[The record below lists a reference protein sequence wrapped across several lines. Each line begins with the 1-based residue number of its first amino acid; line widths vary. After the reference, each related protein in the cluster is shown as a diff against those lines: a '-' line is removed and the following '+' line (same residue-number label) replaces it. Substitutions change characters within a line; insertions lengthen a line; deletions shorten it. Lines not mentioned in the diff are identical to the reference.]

1 MSASCY
7 TSHTAQD
14 SYILLPE
21 PNKSKRN
28 TDFHGESEAMQILPL
43 YLDGDLVEGRESN
56 DAEAEETWFAGT
68 NLFYSTALW
77 AIHEQMS
84 RVPYTVSEHK

>member
-7 TSHTAQD
+7 PSHTAQD

-56 DAEAEETWFAGT
+56 DAEAEETWFAGSADGDT
-68 NLFYSTALW
+68 NCKKLTLLMLMF
-77 AIHEQMS
+77 HF
-84 RVPYTVSEHK
+84 

>member
-56 DAEAEETWFAGT
+56 DAEAEETWFAGSADGDT
-68 NLFYSTALW
+68 NCKKLTLLMLMF
-77 AIHEQMS
+77 H
-84 RVPYTVSEHK
+84 V